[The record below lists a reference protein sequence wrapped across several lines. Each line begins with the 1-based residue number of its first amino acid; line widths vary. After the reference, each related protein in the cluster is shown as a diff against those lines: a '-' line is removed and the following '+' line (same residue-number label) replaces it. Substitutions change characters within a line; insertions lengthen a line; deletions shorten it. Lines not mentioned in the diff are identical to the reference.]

1 MTQKETSVL
10 LGMLRVAYPRFYAEI
25 SPEDVT
31 ASVST
36 WTMMLSDTTL
46 EVATAALQRLIAT
59 SKFPPTIAEMRES
72 IAAVQYPTLPDAGDA
87 WGEVNDAI
95 RNYGYYRQAEAL
107 ASMREPVHL
116 AVERM
121 GWRDLCM
128 SENGM
133 ADRAHFLRI
142 YESMEKRTK
151 EQNLLPTVLKETI
164 TIIGQAMTSGTDK
177 PLLATSVE
185 TSSTAST
192 VPQL

>member
-1 MTQKETSVL
+1 MTQKETSIL

-25 SPEDVT
+25 SPEDITV
-31 ASVST
+31 SVGT

-46 EVATAALQRLIAT
+46 EVATVALQRLIAT

-72 IAAVQYPTLPDAGDA
+72 IATVQYPSLPDAGDA

-107 ASMREPVHL
+107 ASMREPVRL

-151 EQNLLPTVLKETI
+151 EQNLLPAALKDTI
-164 TIIGQAMTSGTDK
+164 AKIGQAMTNGTDK
-177 PLLATSVE
+177 TRLVTSAE
-185 TSSTAST
+185 TLPIAST
-192 VPQL
+192 VPQI

>member
-25 SPEDVT
+25 SPEDIKI
-31 ASVST
+31 SVGT

-46 EVATAALQRLIAT
+46 EVATVALQRLIAT

-72 IAAVQYPTLPDAGDA
+72 IAAVQCPSLPDAGDA

-107 ASMREPVHL
+107 ASMREPVRL
-116 AVERM
+116 AVQRM

-151 EQNLLPTVLKETI
+151 EQNLLPAQLKETI
-164 TIIGQAMTSGTDK
+164 AKIGQTMNSATDK
-177 PLLATSVE
+177 SLIAITPE

-192 VPQL
+192 VLQL